1 MSIQNPPRPIPRLF
15 AAALATVIVAC
26 THSTPPLDA
35 PRAPLAPPELRS
47 ADTASAE
54 AIPYGAET
62 ATVPAASTPV
72 VWREDHPARYVV
84 RRGDTLWDIA
94 ARFLRDPWRWP
105 EVWRANPQVRNPH
118 RIYPGDE
125 LEVAMID
132 GQRRLQPVEPPLP
145 VERLTP
151 TVRREPIE
159 TAIPALP
166 YERIAPFLNETASV
180 DPKALS
186 KSPYVLRAF
195 NAEQLVMGSGDRI
208 YVRGTDAPAGTVF
221 QIVTETGSALRD
233 PDTRKLLGHQV
244 DVLGSVRITQAGD
257 PAEALIIQSRREIH
271 AKQRLLPIPES
282 VTLPDLLP
290 SVPRQTVSGRVLLLT
305 DAISQAGQ
313 HQSVTLSVGRGAG
326 VEVGHVLTV
335 YGAEDRMQDPV
346 RGGTVVLPERA
357 IGNVLIFRVSESV
370 SQGLIVRSTR
380 SIKIG
385 DRVATSS

>member
-1 MSIQNPPRPIPRLF
+1 MQNPPRPVPRLF
-15 AAALATVIVAC
+15 AAALATVIAAC
-26 THSTPPLDA
+26 THSTPPADA

-47 ADTASAE
+47 ASTDAQ
-54 AIPYGAET
+54 AIPYETGGAT
-62 ATVPAASTPV
+62 APAATVPV
-72 VWREDHPARYVV
+72 VWREDRPARYVV

-132 GQRRLQPVEPPLP
+132 GQLRLQPVEPPLP
-145 VERLTP
+145 VERRVP
-151 TVRREPIE
+151 TIRREPVE

-166 YERIAPFLNETASV
+166 YERIAPFLSETASV
-180 DPKALS
+180 DPKTLT

-195 NAEQLVMGSGDRI
+195 NAEQLIMGSGDRI

-221 QIVTETGSALRD
+221 QIVTESGSALRD
-233 PDTRKLLGHQV
+233 PDTRKLLGYQV
-244 DVLGSVRITQAGD
+244 DVLGSARILQAGD
-257 PAEALIIQSRREIH
+257 PAEALIIQSRREIR
-271 AKQRLLPIPES
+271 AKQRLLAVPES

-290 SVPRQTVSGRVLLLT
+290 STPSQAVSGRVLLLT

-313 HQSVTLSVGRGAG
+313 HQSVTVSVGTGAG
-326 VEVGHVLTV
+326 LKVGHVLIV
-335 YGAEDRMQDPV
+335 YGAEGRMEDPV
-346 RGGTVVLPERA
+346 RGGTVALPERV
-357 IGNVLIFRVSESV
+357 IGAVLIFHVSESV

-385 DRVATSS
+385 DRVATPS

>member
-1 MSIQNPPRPIPRLF
+1 MQNPPRPIPRVF
-15 AAALATVIVAC
+15 AAALATALVAC
-26 THSTPPLDA
+26 THSTPPGDT

-47 ADTASAE
+47 ADTAGAE
-54 AIPYGAET
+54 AIPYRTET
-62 ATVPAASTPV
+62 ATASAASTPV
-72 VWREDHPARYVV
+72 VWREDRPARYVV

-118 RIYPGDE
+118 RIYPGDV

-145 VERLTP
+145 VERLVP

-195 NAEQLVMGSGDRI
+195 NAEQLIMGLGDRI

-221 QIVTETGSALRD
+221 QVVTETGSALRD
-233 PDTRKLLGHQV
+233 PDTRKLLGYQV
-244 DVLGSVRITQAGD
+244 DVLGSVRIAQAGD

-271 AKQRLLPIPES
+271 AKQRLLPVPES

-290 SVPRQTVSGRVLLLT
+290 SVPGQAVSGRVLLLT
-305 DAISQAGQ
+305 NAISQAGQ
-313 HQSVTLSVGRGAG
+313 YQSVTLSAGTEAG

-335 YGAEDRMQDPV
+335 YGAGGRMEDPV

-357 IGNVLIFRVSESV
+357 IGEVLIFRVSESV

-385 DRVATSS
+385 DRVATPS